1 MLHHEQKLFSN
12 GTFITDIIQGPS
24 EQPEHIVTDNWKATF
39 QRTET
44 KGHFCLS
51 YFLRQ
56 KHRKVWGII
65 LPIIS
70 IEIKSES

>member
-51 YFLRQ
+51 YFLRLDKNTEKFEASFCQ
-56 KHRKVWGII
+56 
-65 LPIIS
+65 LYL
-70 IEIKSES
+70 